1 MKVWE
6 LIQLLYDT
14 AMPDADVELIVSQR
28 VNMGGVHVNYADFI
42 GSKDIDVVRL
52 YPSDV
57 QVVTIEAY
65 E

>member
-1 MKVWE
+1 MQVWE

-14 AMPDADVELIVSQR
+14 AMPDAQVELLVSQR
-28 VNMGGVHVNYADFI
+28 VWNGREYVDHADFT
-42 GSKDIDVVRL
+42 GTKDMDVTRH

-57 QVVTIEAY
+57 NVVTIEAF